1 MMSSNRPGAWSDEED
16 AILAREWVS
25 GKTKAEIG
33 LLLGRSTGSLNQ
45 RVKVLRAA
53 GVPIAIR
60 PIVYVKPV
68 LTWER
73 PLRSA
78 EPLDQAVVF
87 TDDPRAK
94 ANHGSPGTVS
104 RHLSRSPV
112 GCSAAYTAGV

>member
-1 MMSSNRPGAWSDEED
+1 MMSSNRPGAWSGEED
-16 AILAREWVS
+16 ALLAREWVS
-25 GKTKAEIG
+25 GKTKAEIA

-45 RVKVLRAA
+45 RVKVLRQA
-53 GVPIAIR
+53 GVQIAIR

-68 LTWER
+68 LAWER
-73 PLRSA
+73 PPRPA

-87 TDDPRAK
+87 ADDPRAK